1 MYSRKYVCMFIYLFI
16 FNDVTI
22 CKMNVLYQYIIM
34 ILKMLKVSYDD
45 VIYDFC

>member
-22 CKMNVLYQYIIM
+22 CKNECLVSINNNDFKNVKGFI
-34 ILKMLKVSYDD
+34 
-45 VIYDFC
+45 